1 MTIAGSNDIDSND
14 FDSKDF
20 DTADIDTTDIGG
32 KAHPPRNPLYGH
44 PPMNAL
50 VERALQLSAN
60 GRGLLGIVGE
70 PGAGKSTF
78 AEQLLEAVEQR
89 HPGVAV
95 AVSMDGFH
103 LAQKVIA
110 ARGQAASKGTIETF
124 DADGFLAFLRRTR
137 AETDRSVWWPEFN
150 RDLED
155 AVAGAIEVAPRHQL
169 VIVDGNFLLS
179 TRGSWGQ
186 VKSLLD
192 EAWFLDARP
201 EPRRERLTRRY
212 ISYGFTPQAARA
224 KALGVD
230 ESTSALIRSTA
241 PRADLVLSELG

>member
-1 MTIAGSNDIDSND
+1 MTLAGSNRID
-14 FDSKDF
+14 
-20 DTADIDTTDIGG
+20 G
-32 KAHPPRNPLYGH
+32 KARPPRTPLYGH
-44 PPMNAL
+44 PPLDAL
-50 VERALQLSAN
+50 VERALRLSVT
-60 GRGLLGIVGE
+60 GRTLLGIVGE

-78 AEQLLEAVEQR
+78 AEQLLAQVEHRQPGLAVS
-89 HPGVAV
+89 
-95 AVSMDGFH
+95 VSMDGFH

-110 ARGQAASKGTIETF
+110 ARGLTASKGTIETF

-137 AETDRSVWWPEFN
+137 AETDGTVWWPEFN

-155 AVAGAIEVAPRHQL
+155 AVAGAIEVAAHHRL

-179 TRGSWGQ
+179 TRDPWGQ

-192 EAWFLDARP
+192 ETWFLDALP
-201 EPRRERLTRRY
+201 EPRRERLTSRY
-212 ISYGFTPQAARA
+212 ISYGFTHQTARA

>member
-1 MTIAGSNDIDSND
+1 MTIADSNR
-14 FDSKDF
+14 
-20 DTADIDTTDIGG
+20 IDDDNCIDG
-32 KAHPPRNPLYGH
+32 KGHPPRMPLYGD
-44 PPMNAL
+44 PAMDVL
-50 VERALQLSAN
+50 VERALRLGAK
-60 GRGLLGIVGE
+60 GRALLGIVGE

-78 AEQLLEAVEQR
+78 AEQLLEEVEQR
-89 HPGVAV
+89 QPGVAIT
-95 AVSMDGFH
+95 VSMDGFH

-110 ARGQAASKGTIETF
+110 ARGQTTRKGTIETF
-124 DADGFLAFLRRTR
+124 DADGFVAFLRRTH
-137 AETDRSVWWPEFN
+137 AETEGSVWWPEFN

-155 AVAGAIEVAPRHQL
+155 AVAGAIEVAAHHRL

-179 TRGSWGQ
+179 TQSSWSQ

-192 EAWFLDARP
+192 EAWFLDALP

-241 PRADLVLSELG
+241 QRADLVLSELG